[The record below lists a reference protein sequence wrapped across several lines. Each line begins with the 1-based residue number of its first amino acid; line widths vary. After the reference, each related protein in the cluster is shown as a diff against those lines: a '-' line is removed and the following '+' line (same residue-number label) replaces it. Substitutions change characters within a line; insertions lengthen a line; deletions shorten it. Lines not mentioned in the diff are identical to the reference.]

1 MKIALI
7 GYGKMGRAIDG
18 LAASE
23 GCEVILRIDRDNPQ
37 DYARLGEADAA
48 IEFSQ
53 PESAVANILRCF
65 EAGVPVVSGTTGWLD
80 RMAEVESH
88 CREAGGAFFYASNYS
103 IGVNVL
109 FALNRF
115 LAERMNAFGDYDIRL
130 EEIHHTQKLDAP
142 SGTALTLARDI
153 LARVERKKTWVSGEA
168 QGPEELPILSQRIDP
183 APGEHRVIYRSA
195 VDEIEIRHEAFS
207 REGFARGALQ
217 AAKWLKGRKGVFG
230 MGEMLGFVSS

>member
-7 GYGKMGRAIDG
+7 GYGKMGRVIDS
-18 LAASE
+18 LAESE
-23 GCEVILRIDRDNPQ
+23 GCEVILRIDRDNPE
-37 DYARLGEADAA
+37 DFARLGEADAA

-53 PESAVANILRCF
+53 PESAVDNILRCF
-65 EAGVPVVSGTTGWLD
+65 EAGVPVASGTTGWLD
-80 RMAEVESH
+80 RMAEVENR
-88 CREAGGAFFYASNYS
+88 CRETGGAFFYASNYS

-115 LAERMNAFGDYDIRL
+115 LAERMNALGDYDIHL

-195 VDEIEIRHEAFS
+195 IDEIEIRHEAFS

-230 MGEMLGFVSS
+230 MEEMLGFVSS

>member
-23 GCEVILRIDRDNPQ
+23 GCEIILRIDRDNPE
-37 DYARLGEADAA
+37 DFARLGEADAA

-80 RMAEVESH
+80 RMEEIESR
-88 CREAGGAFFYASNYS
+88 CRETGGAFFYASNYS

-115 LAERMNAFGDYDIRL
+115 LAERMNALGTYDISV
-130 EEIHHTQKLDAP
+130 EETHHTQKLDAP

-153 LARVERKKTWVSGEA
+153 LARVERKKTWVGGEA
-168 QGPEELPILSQRIDP
+168 QGSEELPILSQRIDP
-183 APGEHRVIYRSA
+183 APGEHRVIYRSPI
-195 VDEIEIRHEAFS
+195 DEIEIRHEAFS

-230 MGEMLGFVSS
+230 MGDMLGF

>member
-23 GCEVILRIDRDNPQ
+23 GCEVILRIDRDNPE
-37 DYARLGEADAA
+37 DFARLGEADAA

-53 PESAVANILRCF
+53 PESAVDNILRCF

-80 RMAEVESH
+80 RMEEIESR
-88 CREAGGAFFYASNYS
+88 CRETGGAFFYASNYS

-115 LAERMNAFGDYDIRL
+115 LAERMNALGTYDISV
-130 EEIHHTQKLDAP
+130 EETHHTQKLDAP

-153 LARVERKKTWVSGEA
+153 LARVERKKTWVGGEA
-168 QGPEELPILSQRIDP
+168 QGSEDLPILSQRIDP
-183 APGEHRVIYRSA
+183 APGEHRVIYRSPI
-195 VDEIEIRHEAFS
+195 DEIEIRHEAFS

-230 MGEMLGFVSS
+230 MGDMLGF

>member
-37 DYARLGEADAA
+37 DFARLGEADAA

-65 EAGVPVVSGTTGWLD
+65 EAGLPVVSGTTGWLD
-80 RMAEVESH
+80 RMEEIESR
-88 CREAGGAFFYASNYS
+88 CLETEGAFFYASNYS

-115 LAERMNAFGDYDIRL
+115 LAERMNALGAYDISV
-130 EEIHHTQKLDAP
+130 EETHHTQKLDAP

-153 LARVERKKTWVSGEA
+153 LARVERKKTWVGGEA
-168 QGPEELPILSQRIDP
+168 QGSEELPILSQRIDP
-183 APGEHRVIYRSA
+183 APGEHRVIYRSPI
-195 VDEIEIRHEAFS
+195 DEIEIRHEAFS

-230 MGEMLGFVSS
+230 MGDMLGF

>member
-23 GCEVILRIDRDNPQ
+23 GCEVILRIDHDNPQ

-65 EAGVPVVSGTTGWLD
+65 EAGLPVVSGTTGWLD
-80 RMAEVESH
+80 RMAEVESR

-115 LAERMNAFGDYDIRL
+115 LAERMNALGDYDIRL
-130 EEIHHTQKLDAP
+130 EETHHTQKLDAP
-142 SGTALTLARDI
+142 SGTAITLARDI
-153 LARVERKKTWVSGEA
+153 LARVERKKNWVSGEA
-168 QGPEELPILSQRIDP
+168 QGPEELPILSQRVDP

-195 VDEIEIRHEAFS
+195 IDEIEIRHEAFS

-230 MGEMLGFVSS
+230 MGDMLGF